1 MNSFL
6 SSIPHLD
13 PIPGIL
19 LGLAAGVLL
28 GFVHFGSL
36 WWNTKL
42 FTEGSGMVRVLI
54 VQAGRFAVL
63 ATAFFILAAFGAP
76 SLLAGMAGLLASRQ
90 IILRRFKAR
99 S

>member
-1 MNSFL
+1 MNGFL

-13 PIPGIL
+13 PVPGIA
-19 LGLAAGVLL
+19 LGLVAGVLL

-42 FTEGSGMVRVLI
+42 FTEGTGMIRVLI
-54 VQAGRFAVL
+54 VQVGRFAVL
-63 ATAFFILAAFGAP
+63 ATVFFILAELGAAA
-76 SLLAGMAGLLASRQ
+76 LLAGMAGLLVSRQ
-90 IILRRFKAR
+90 VVLRRFRTR

>member
-1 MNSFL
+1 MNGFL

-13 PIPGIL
+13 PVPGIA
-19 LGLAAGVLL
+19 LGLVAGVLL

-42 FTEGSGMVRVLI
+42 FTEGTGMIRVLI
-54 VQAGRFAVL
+54 VQVGRFAVL
-63 ATAFFILAAFGAP
+63 ATVFFILAELGAAP
-76 SLLAGMAGLLASRQ
+76 LLAGMAGLLVSRQ
-90 IILRRFKAR
+90 VVLRRFRTR